1 MSHSFNL
8 MTPKHGDFFKS
19 VESTPSDAA
28 SPLSVFLTGCKG
40 NLCPEVFGL
49 VVQFRTQVTNSRTED
64 NGGFEA
70 AVPVG
75 QAGCLPTDLRTGWA
89 ASPRGIYRLETGKH
103 SSTCCKGEF
112 TAVNPRTARIFSFFC
127 TRVSCVCPT
136 SPRHEPYYYLLQPV
150 HGELLSSPT

>member
-75 QAGCLPTDLRTGWA
+75 QAGCLLHQSEDGMGRESQRDLQVGNGQA
-89 ASPRGIYRLETGKH
+89 FEHML
-103 SSTCCKGEF
+103 
-112 TAVNPRTARIFSFFC
+112 
-127 TRVSCVCPT
+127 
-136 SPRHEPYYYLLQPV
+136 
-150 HGELLSSPT
+150 